1 MLIVCH
7 PLLCPAG
14 GQSPV
19 AVEEEEADAA
29 GGGAAVTGGGGA
41 AVGGANGAGHPSDAI
56 FDKFPECKS
65 AKSLG
70 QWFMHG
76 LCV

>member
-1 MLIVCH
+1 MLIACR
-7 PLLCPAG
+7 PLLCPAC

-19 AVEEEEADAA
+19 AVEEEEAEAA

-41 AVGGANGAGHPSDAI
+41 VVGGASGSGHPSDVI

>member
-14 GQSPV
+14 VQSPV
-19 AVEEEEADAA
+19 AVEEEEAGAA

-41 AVGGANGAGHPSDAI
+41 AVGGANGSGHRSDAI

-65 AKSLG
+65 TKSLG
-70 QWFMHG
+70 Q
-76 LCV
+76 

>member
-1 MLIVCH
+1 MLIACH

-19 AVEEEEADAA
+19 AVEEEVAEAA

-41 AVGGANGAGHPSDAI
+41 AVGGASGSGHPSDAI
-56 FDKFPECKS
+56 FDKFPKCKS

-70 QWFMHG
+70 
-76 LCV
+76 

>member
-1 MLIVCH
+1 M
-7 PLLCPAG
+7 
-14 GQSPV
+14 
-19 AVEEEEADAA
+19 EEEEAEAA

-41 AVGGANGAGHPSDAI
+41 EVGGVNGSGHPSDAI

-65 AKSLG
+65 AKFLG
-70 QWFMHG
+70 QLFMHG